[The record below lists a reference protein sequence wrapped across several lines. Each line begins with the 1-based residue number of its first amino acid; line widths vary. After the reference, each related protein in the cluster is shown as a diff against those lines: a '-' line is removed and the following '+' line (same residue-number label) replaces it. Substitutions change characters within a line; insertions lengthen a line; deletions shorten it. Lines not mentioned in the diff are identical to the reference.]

1 MACLQ
6 CAIKACSVTRATLI
20 NAVQSIA
27 QHTVPSTEYVTLL
40 VLSIHARTIRNFKI
54 TAGIFA
60 GLARGRFPIGKGQ
73 RNARHPRHHPN

>member
-27 QHTVPSTEYVTLL
+27 QHTVPS
-40 VLSIHARTIRNFKI
+40 FKI